1 MKTAKNDGEKY
12 QQTTPICLKIKFLW
26 KWDNPYFAC
35 QTITKTSIM
44 RKSFRCSAALLFFT
58 LFSLAAFAQT
68 VTITGNVRNS
78 ANKDVVPAVSV
89 AVKGSSAGTFTDEKG
104 NFKLTTT
111 AKPPFTLVFT
121 SIGYE
126 PQEVTVNSAS
136 DNIQVEFV
144 PASTLGVEVVVS
156 ASRVPERI
164 LESPVSIERVNLANI
179 RNTPATSYYD
189 IFRNTKGV
197 DLTTSSLTFNTVS
210 TRGFNGS
217 GSARV
222 NQLIDGMDNQ
232 APGLNFSVG
241 NVIGLTEL
249 DVESMELLPG
259 ASSVLYGPG
268 GLNGTVLLNSKNPF
282 KYQGLSYQVKMGIM
296 HTDKKQLGKS
306 SPYYDWTIRW
316 ADKITDKLAF
326 KMGVQF
332 IHAKDWIA
340 TDSSNYLAGDA
351 SRNDYG
357 KVIPGTRYNDPN
369 YDGVNVYGDETF
381 TNIKPIV
388 PLVAAAL
395 RPQLP
400 SALQP
405 LLDQQVALINATP
418 GAINVSRTG
427 YRERDVVNNNTF
439 NVKLNGAL
447 HYKLTSNLE
456 ASLTAYWG
464 TGNTVYTGSDRYSF
478 KALRVGQ
485 YKLELRHKNWFVRAY
500 TTQENAGEAYN
511 ATITTRIFNEKWK
524 PSPTWYQEYV
534 LAFLQAKLGLVGPGP
549 AGNPADNLISHNVA
563 RGVADVGRPVPGTP
577 TFNSLFDQVRSVP
590 IKKGGGLLVDASDLY
605 HAEGQYNFTHLTG
618 KVFDLIAGASI
629 KRYSLNSEGTVF
641 ADSTGRI
648 NIDEVGAYAQIS
660 KAFLNDR
667 IKLTA
672 AGRYDKNTNFE
683 GRFTPR
689 FTAVLKLA
697 QDHNLR
703 ASYQTAYRFPT
714 TQNQWINLQVGGGTV
729 LLGGLAD
736 LRKFYNFRTVNTL
749 NDNPNGLPAYTLES
763 VRTGGAL
770 LPANPAGAIAA
781 LKEAEF
787 AKYKP
792 ETLRSF
798 EVGYKGLFGKR
809 VLVDIYGYWGRYEN
823 FLGRTIVVQS
833 LDKNNPLAPFTGPN
847 RILSVAINSTNQV
860 KTYGYGGSIDWML
873 PRNFVATSNLT
884 FDRIKDVEQGFISFF
899 NVPSFRL
906 NLGLSNTGFGYQKRF
921 GFAVMMRSQDGYF
934 YESDFRQGDL
944 EDFTIFDAQISYKLP
959 ARRSIIKLG
968 GTNILN
974 QYYKTAFGNPEV
986 GGVYYVSFAYN
997 VF

>member
-1 MKTAKNDGEKY
+1 M
-12 QQTTPICLKIKFLW
+12 
-26 KWDNPYFAC
+26 
-35 QTITKTSIM
+35 
-44 RKSFRCSAALLFFT
+44 AALLLFT
-58 LFSLAAFAQT
+58 LFSLAAVAQST
-68 VTITGNVRNS
+68 TITGNVRNS
-78 ANKDVVPAVSV
+78 TNKDVVPAVSV
-89 AVKGSSAGTFTDEKG
+89 TIKGTSTGTFTDERG
-104 NFKLTTT
+104 NFKITTT
-111 AKPPFTLVFT
+111 LKPPFVLVFT
-121 SIGYE
+121 SVGFE
-126 PQEVTVNSAS
+126 PQEVTINSAS
-136 DNIQVEFV
+136 DNVQVDFV

-268 GLNGTVLLNSKNPF
+268 GMNGTVLLNSKNPF

-296 HTDKKQLGKS
+296 HTDKRQFSKPA
-306 SPYYDWTIRW
+306 PYYDWTVRW
-316 ADKITDKLAF
+316 AQKISDKAAF

-340 TDSSNYLAGDA
+340 TDTSNYLVGDA

-357 KVIPGTRYNDPN
+357 KVIGGTRFTDPN

-400 SALQP
+400 AALQP
-405 LLDQQVALINATP
+405 LLDQQVALINGTP

-427 YRERDVVNNNTF
+427 YQEREVVNNNTI
-439 NVKLNGAL
+439 NVKLNGAF
-447 HYKLTSNLE
+447 HYKLTDNLE

-500 TTQENAGEAYN
+500 TTQQNSGEAYN
-511 ATITTRIFNEKWK
+511 ATITTRIFNEQWK
-524 PSPTWYQEYV
+524 PSPTWYQQYV
-534 LAFLQAKLGLVGPGP
+534 LGFLQAKLGLVGPGP
-549 AGNPADNLISHNVA
+549 AGNPADNVVAHNTA
-563 RGVADVGRPVPGTP
+563 RGIADVGRPVAGTP
-577 TFNSLFDQVRSVP
+577 AFTSLFDKVRLIP

-618 KVFDLIAGASI
+618 KWFDLIAGASI

-641 ADSTGRI
+641 ADSAGRI
-648 NIDEVGAYAQIS
+648 NIDEVGAYAQLS
-660 KAFLNDR
+660 KAFFKER

-672 AGRYDKNTNFE
+672 AGRYDKNNNFE

-689 FTAVLKLA
+689 FTAVFKIVEN
-697 QDHNLR
+697 HNLR
-703 ASYQTAYRFPT
+703 GSYQTAYRFPT

-729 LLGGLAD
+729 LLGGLPE
-736 LRKFYNFRTVNTL
+736 LREFYNFRSVKSL

-763 VRTGGAL
+763 VRAGAAL
-770 LPANPAGAIAA
+770 LPGNPPGAIAA

-787 AKYKP
+787 GTYKP

-823 FLGRTIVVQS
+823 FLGRSIVVQS
-833 LDKNNPLAPFTGPN
+833 LDKNNPLAPYTGPN
-847 RILSVAINSTNQV
+847 RILSIAVNSKNRV
-860 KTYGYGGSIDWML
+860 KTYGYGASIDWML
-873 PRNFVATSNLT
+873 PKNFVATTNLT
-884 FDRIKDVEQGFISFF
+884 FDRITDLDPGFISFF
-899 NVPSFRL
+899 NVPSYRL
-906 NLGLSNTGFGYQKRF
+906 NIGLSNTGFGYQKRF
-921 GFAVMMRSQDGYF
+921 GFAVMVRNQDGFF

-944 EDFTIFDAQISYKLP
+944 DGYTIVDAQVTYKFP
-959 ARRSIIKLG
+959 ARRSVVKLG

-974 QYYKTAFGNPEV
+974 KYYKTAFGNPEV
-986 GGVYYVSFAYN
+986 GGVYYVSYAYN
-997 VF
+997 IF

>member
-1 MKTAKNDGEKY
+1 
-12 QQTTPICLKIKFLW
+12 
-26 KWDNPYFAC
+26 
-35 QTITKTSIM
+35 M
-44 RKSFRCSAALLFFT
+44 RRSFRSLAALLLLAFC
-58 LFSLAAFAQT
+58 SLAAVAQS
-68 VTITGNVRNS
+68 VTISGNVRNGT
-78 ANKDVVPAVSV
+78 NKDVVPAVSV
-89 AVKGSSAGTFTDEKG
+89 AIKGSSSGTFTDEKG
-104 NFKLTTT
+104 NFKLTTNQ
-111 AKPPFTLVFT
+111 KLPLTLVFT
-121 SIGYE
+121 SVGYE
-126 PQEVTVNSAS
+126 SQEVTVNNAN
-136 DNIQVEFV
+136 DNIQVDFV
-144 PASTLGVEVVVS
+144 PSSTLGVEVVVS

-268 GLNGTVLLNSKNPF
+268 GMNGTVLLNSKNPF

-296 HTDKKQLGKS
+296 HTDKKQLSKA
-306 SPYYDWTIRW
+306 SPYYDWTVRW
-316 ADKITDKLAF
+316 AQKISDKAAF

-340 TDSSNYLAGDA
+340 TDTSNYLIGDA
-351 SRNDYG
+351 SVNDYG
-357 KVIPGTRYNDPN
+357 KVIPGTRLTDPN

-400 SALQP
+400 AQLQP
-405 LLDQQVALINATP
+405 LLDQQVGLINAAP

-427 YRERDVVNNNTF
+427 YQEKEVVNNNTI
-439 NVKLNGAL
+439 NVKLNGAF
-447 HYKLTSNLE
+447 HYKLTPNLE

-485 YKLELRHKNWFVRAY
+485 YKLEFKHKNWFIRAY
-500 TTQENAGEAYN
+500 TTQENSGEAYN
-511 ATITTRIFNEKWK
+511 ATITTRIFNENWK
-524 PSPTWYQEYV
+524 PSPTWYQQYV
-534 LAFLQAKLGLVGPGP
+534 LAFLQAKLGLLPGSGP
-549 AGNPADNLISHNVA
+549 AGNPADNFNSHLLA
-563 RGVADVGRPVPGTP
+563 RGVADVGRPVSGTP
-577 TFNSLFDQVRSVP
+577 AFTSLYDKVRSIP

-605 HAEGQYNFTHLTG
+605 HAEGQYNFGHLTG
-618 KVFDLIAGASI
+618 KLFDLIAGASV
-629 KRYSLNSEGTVF
+629 KRYTLNSEGTIF
-641 ADSTGRI
+641 ADSAGRI

-660 KAFLNDR
+660 KTFFKDR
-667 IKLTA
+667 VKFSA
-672 AGRYDKNTNFE
+672 AGRFDKNTNFE

-689 FTAVLKLA
+689 FTTVIKLVEN
-697 QDHNLR
+697 HNLR

-714 TQNQWINLQVGGGTV
+714 TQNQWINLQVGGGSI
-729 LLGGLAD
+729 LLGGLPS
-736 LRKFYNFRTVNTL
+736 LREFYNFRSVKAL
-749 NDNPNGLPAYTLES
+749 NDNPSGLPAYTLES
-763 VRTGGAL
+763 VRAGGAL
-770 LPANPAGAIAA
+770 LLGGNGPGAIAA
-781 LKEAEF
+781 LKEAVF
-787 AKYKP
+787 GTYKP

-798 EVGYKGLFGKR
+798 EVGYKGLFHKR
-809 VLVDIYGYWGRYEN
+809 VLVDLYAYWGRYEN
-823 FLGRTIVVQS
+823 FLGRQIVIQS
-833 LDKNNPLAPFTGPN
+833 LSTTNPLAPFVGPN
-847 RILSVAINSTNQV
+847 RILSIATNSSSSV
-860 KTYGYGGSIDWML
+860 STYGYGGSIDWML
-873 PRNFVATSNLT
+873 PRNFVASANLT
-884 FDRIKDVEQGFISFF
+884 FDRLKDLPQGFISFF
-899 NVPSFRL
+899 NVPTFRL
-906 NLGLSNTGFGYQKRF
+906 NMGFSNTGFGYQKRI
-921 GFAVMMRSQDGYF
+921 GFAVMMRTQDGYF
-934 YESDFRQGDL
+934 YESDFRQGQINDY
-944 EDFTIFDAQISYKLP
+944 TIFDAQVSYKLP
-959 ARRSIIKLG
+959 ARRSIVKVG

-974 QYYKTAFGNPEV
+974 KYYKTAFGNPEI